1 MQSLIEQPP
10 ARVATRRI
18 LRAAHLGLCFGVRDA
33 IALAIDKA
41 KERPLTILGELVHNE
56 TVMAGLRARGI
67 HSENDIAKIE
77 TATVMVT
84 AHGASD
90 LAIQRARGGGFNV
103 TEATCPLVHYA
114 HRAVKQLVAEGC
126 HPVIVGQ
133 RGHVEVRG
141 LTEDLA
147 AFDIVLTE
155 EDVQQLAP
163 RSRFGVAS
171 QTTQPIARVRQLVE
185 CIRRQFP
192 ESEVRFIDTVCQPTK
207 QRQKAAL
214 DVAQESDVV
223 IVVGGKN
230 SNNTRELAESCR
242 RYCEHVHHVQSS
254 ADLRE
259 EWFVGA
265 QTIGLTA
272 GTSTPDAVIDEV
284 ERRLKGM
291 TNDEAHE

>member
-1 MQSLIEQPP
+1 
-10 ARVATRRI
+10 
-18 LRAAHLGLCFGVRDA
+18 
-33 IALAIDKA
+33 
-41 KERPLTILGELVHNE
+41 
-56 TVMAGLRARGI
+56 
-67 HSENDIAKIE
+67 
-77 TATVMVT
+77 
-84 AHGASD
+84 
-90 LAIQRARGGGFNV
+90 
-103 TEATCPLVHYA
+103 
-114 HRAVKQLVAEGC
+114 
-126 HPVIVGQ
+126 
-133 RGHVEVRG
+133 
-141 LTEDLA
+141 
-147 AFDIVLTE
+147 
-155 EDVQQLAP
+155 
-163 RSRFGVAS
+163 
-171 QTTQPIARVRQLVE
+171 VE